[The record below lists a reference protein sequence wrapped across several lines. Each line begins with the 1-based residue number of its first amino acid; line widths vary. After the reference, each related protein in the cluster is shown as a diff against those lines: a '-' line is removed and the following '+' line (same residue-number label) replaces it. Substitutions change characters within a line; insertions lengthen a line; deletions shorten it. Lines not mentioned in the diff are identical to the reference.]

1 MSALLLNQRCLLHAE
16 REAVAR
22 CPECTRFYCRE
33 CVSEHEGRVLC
44 ARCLAK
50 QTAPETQRR
59 SRFGGLLRATGAMFG
74 VLVAW
79 WFFDLIGRGLMLLPA
94 SVHEGTVWEEFDRPE

>member
-1 MSALLLNQRCLLHAE
+1 MNTLLNQRCVLHHE

-33 CVSEHEGRVLC
+33 CISEHEDRVLC

-50 QTAPETQRR
+50 RVSVAPPKH
-59 SRFGGLLRATGAMFG
+59 SRFRHVVRSFAALVGL
-74 VLVAW
+74 LVAW

-94 SVHEGTVWEEFDRPE
+94 DVHEGTVWEDLDEK

>member
-1 MSALLLNQRCLLHAE
+1 MNALLAQRCVLHQE

-33 CVSEHEGRVLC
+33 CISEHEDRVLC
-44 ARCLAK
+44 ARCLSKRTGAAPAK
-50 QTAPETQRR
+50 R
-59 SRFGGLLRATGAMFG
+59 SRFGHVVRSFAAVLGL
-74 VLVAW
+74 LVAW

-94 SVHEGTVWEEFDRPE
+94 KVHEGSVFEEIEND

>member
-1 MSALLLNQRCLLHAE
+1 MNAALLNQRCLLHAD

-22 CPECTRFYCRE
+22 CPECTRFFCRE

-50 QTAPETQRR
+50 QTATQTERR
-59 SRFGGLLRATGAMFG
+59 SRFGGMLRATAAICG

-94 SVHEGTVWEEFDRPE
+94 SVHEGTAWEELDQEE